1 VHESLLSIQ
10 GCKLQIAAGSS
21 AFAGG
26 VHDCYCL
33 LCGSCCWDEWSEI
46 KEVGETDRQKRG
58 FEERSFVLKQ
68 RSHGGSRHRR

>member
-1 VHESLLSIQ
+1 VHEGLLSLQ

-33 LCGSCCWDEWSEI
+33 LCGSFSASGATGTAA
-46 KEVGETDRQKRG
+46 GE
-58 FEERSFVLKQ
+58 
-68 RSHGGSRHRR
+68 GSACIAAVAPAYTTGRVQ